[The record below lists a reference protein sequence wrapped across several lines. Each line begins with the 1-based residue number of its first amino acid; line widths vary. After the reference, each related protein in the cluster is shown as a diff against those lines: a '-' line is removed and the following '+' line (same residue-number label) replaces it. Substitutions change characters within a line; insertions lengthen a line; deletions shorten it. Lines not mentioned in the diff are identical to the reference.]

1 MVWTAGA
8 VARGTDNAS
17 VIQRCRGGSGANVAA
32 FAAQQCRT
40 RFLGRVGDDALG
52 RRLVDELT
60 GLGVDVR
67 VQRGGRTGC
76 IVVLVDPG
84 GERTMFPDRG
94 ASADLEPLPPR
105 WAEDTDALH
114 LTAYNFVE
122 LASRRSVLD
131 LVASVRARGT
141 ALVSMDVSSC
151 AIIGT
156 MGAAVMR
163 AILTDVGPDVVFA
176 NADEARLLELVNSPV
191 PGVQAVVKN
200 GSEPV
205 AIVGS
210 DARLHLIPVP
220 AVADVRDTTG
230 AGDAFAA
237 GYLVSLLEGADAVDR
252 VAAGSALAG
261 RVLRAP
267 GPQLAPLAAPVGV
280 PTRPPTMPSTDP
292 SSGRPAGRSKHQ
304 EHSA

>member
-1 MVWTAGA
+1 MSSAALTPSRGAQAAYPLLTVVGDLVEDVVVWTAGA
-8 VARGTDNAS
+8 LSYGTDNPS
-17 VIQRCRGGSGANVAA
+17 VVQRCRGGSGANVAA

-40 RFLGRVGDDALG
+40 RFLGRVGNDALG

-76 IVVLVDPG
+76 IVVLVDPS

-94 ASADLEPLPPR
+94 ASADLAALPPQ

-114 LTAYNFVE
+114 ITAYNLAA
-122 LASRRSVLD
+122 LASRRSVLE
-131 LVASVRARGT
+131 LVANVRARTT
-141 ALVSMDVSSC
+141 ALVSIDVSSC
-151 AIIGT
+151 AVIQAIG
-156 MGAAVMR
+156 AQAMR
-163 AILTDVGPDVVFA
+163 TILTDIGPDVVFA
-176 NADEARLLELVNSPV
+176 NIDEARLLEMVDRPV

-205 AIVGS
+205 TIVA
-210 DARLHLIPVP
+210 DARLHSIPVP

-237 GYLVSLLEGADAVDR
+237 GYLVSLLNGADAVDR
-252 VAAGSALAG
+252 VAAGSALAA
-261 RVLRAP
+261 RVLRSP
-267 GPQLAPLAAPVGV
+267 GPQSAPDNP
-280 PTRPPTMPSTDP
+280 
-292 SSGRPAGRSKHQ
+292 
-304 EHSA
+304 